1 LRLGLGL
8 LKQVKPIHS
17 PWLAIIDHSI
27 DIGTKKALVV
37 LRVTLDALSQK
48 EGAIQLSDCE
58 CIGLTVSET
67 VNGETTA
74 KDLETIFSRSG
85 LPKAIIKDCDAT
97 LNKAVRLC
105 SQSNGVTI
113 PVIDDIG
120 HVMATALKH
129 QFEKKASYQ
138 QFIAKSSQGAQC
150 LRQTDLAFLIPPRLR
165 SKGRFQSIGK
175 LGKWADKMLEV
186 FAVKGRAKKGSIL
199 ARLRKALPG
208 FNSLRPFIKR
218 FAQTANIVSEV
229 MGILK
234 NKGLDQTSYDQCC
247 QLANELPK
255 RSKVKKRLLLW
266 LQEHRE
272 IQQQITSLPLL
283 VSSDIIES
291 LFGNFKHIME
301 RSPQAD
307 MNRTTLLIPALCGSR
322 DESTVVQALEYAS
335 QKDLKKWELTEIP
348 YTLRKKRQ
356 TFYEENNIHKA
367 GMLMC

>member
-1 LRLGLGL
+1 MVLQAVVSYRSVPRILSLFQLQTNLNMTWIPHFTSVINWTLRLGLGL
-8 LKQVKPIHS
+8 LKQVKPIQS

-37 LRVTLDALSQK
+37 LRVTLDALSRK

-74 KDLETIFSRSG
+74 KDLKTIFSRSG

-150 LRQTDLAFLIPPRLR
+150 LRQTDLAFLIPPKLR

-186 FAVKGRAKKGSIL
+186 FAVKGRAKKGSTL
-199 ARLRKALPG
+199 ARLRKALPD

-234 NKGLDQTSYDQCC
+234 NKGLDQISYDQCR

-266 LQEHRE
+266 LQEHIE
-272 IQQQITSLPLL
+272 IQQQITPLPLL

-301 RSPQAD
+301 RSVA
-307 MNRTTLLIPALCGSR
+307 
-322 DESTVVQALEYAS
+322 
-335 QKDLKKWELTEIP
+335 QK
-348 YTLRKKRQ
+348 
-356 TFYEENNIHKA
+356 
-367 GMLMC
+367 